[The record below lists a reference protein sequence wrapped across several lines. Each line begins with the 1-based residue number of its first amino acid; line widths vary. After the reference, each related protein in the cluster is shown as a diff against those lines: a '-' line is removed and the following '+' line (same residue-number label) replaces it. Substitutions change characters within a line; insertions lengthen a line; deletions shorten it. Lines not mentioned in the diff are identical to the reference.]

1 MTADQA
7 AVLLLKA
14 RSNYYEQGDK
24 AGRLLAHQLRQNVA
38 SYQIPRIQTSSDIM
52 IDPQRINDEFRDYY
66 ASLYTSE
73 TSSDTQDLD
82 NFFTT
87 LKIPSSAYT
96 KKCNCQSILENL
108 ESVQT
113 FFDLQTYSTLAPLT
127 ANHVFP
133 PSLVDGKFTIWSNQ
147 GIKTFKD
154 LYIHN
159 TFASFQQLSDTFAL
173 PSQHFFRRLILLMW
187 KSPISPSHTL
197 WLKEVLNSAK
207 LEKIRYILRGSLGK
221 FHKMWNPFYRY
232 IRELDM
238 PDVSVHRVV
247 DLRC

>member
-73 TSSDTQDLD
+73 TSSDTQDLI
-82 NFFTT
+82 FFYT
-87 LKIPSSAYT
+87 LETPSSAYT
-96 KKCNCQSILENL
+96 KNVIVKASLKIWNQFRR
-108 ESVQT
+108 

-133 PSLVDGKFTIWSNQ
+133 PSLVDGAFTIWSNQ
-147 GIKTFKD
+147 GIQIFKTFIFTTHLPLSNSYLINVHYLANISSGIYRFAVLLIID
-154 LYIHN
+154 SLSFLITQLIH
-159 TFASFQQLSDTFAL
+159 
-173 PSQHFFRRLILLMW
+173 H
-187 KSPISPSHTL
+187 
-197 WLKEVLNSAK
+197 
-207 LEKIRYILRGSLGK
+207 
-221 FHKMWNPFYRY
+221 
-232 IRELDM
+232 
-238 PDVSVHRVV
+238 
-247 DLRC
+247 

>member
-38 SYQIPRIQTSSDIM
+38 SYQIQTSSDIT

-66 ASLYTSE
+66 AS
-73 TSSDTQDLD
+73 
-82 NFFTT
+82 
-87 LKIPSSAYT
+87 
-96 KKCNCQSILENL
+96 
-108 ESVQT
+108 
-113 FFDLQTYSTLAPLT
+113 
-127 ANHVFP
+127 
-133 PSLVDGKFTIWSNQ
+133 
-147 GIKTFKD
+147 
-154 LYIHN
+154 
-159 TFASFQQLSDTFAL
+159 
-173 PSQHFFRRLILLMW
+173 RLILLMW

-207 LEKIRYILRGSLGK
+207 LEKIRCILRGSLGK
-221 FHKMWNPFYRY
+221 YHKMWNPFYRY

-238 PDVSVHRVV
+238 PDVSVQ
-247 DLRC
+247 